1 MDRREL
7 LANVSIFGML
17 DERELQVLL
26 DLTTTRRLAA
36 KESLFRKGDPGNR
49 LYGVLSGRLKVMAS
63 APDGKEM
70 VFGVMGPG
78 EVIGEIALVD
88 SNPRSASVVALEPA
102 ELLTLHRRDLVPF
115 LQQHP
120 NVAIQL
126 ASVLARRLRRLSEK
140 AEDTV
145 FLALPARMAKTLV
158 ALIDSYKGAEGEGEG
173 GGGDSPVEIRLAQQ
187 DLADMLGTTRETVN
201 KQLRLW
207 EDESILELKRAR
219 ISVLRR
225 DALTAISDLVDI

>member
-7 LANVSIFGML
+7 LANVSIFGTL
-17 DERELQVLL
+17 DERELQLL
-26 DLTTTRRLAA
+26 LELTTTRKVAA
-36 KESLFRKGDPGNR
+36 KQSLFRKGDPGNQ
-49 LYGVLSGRLKVMAS
+49 LYGVLSGRLKVMAT

-126 ASVLARRLRRLSEK
+126 ASVLARRVRRLSEK
-140 AEDTV
+140 AEDSV

-158 ALIDSYKGAEGEGEG
+158 ALVDSYAATDPEDAGTDA
-173 GGGDSPVEIRLAQQ
+173 PVEIRLAQQ
-187 DLADMLGTTRETVN
+187 DLADMLGTSRETVN

-207 EDESILELKRAR
+207 EDESIVELKRAR
-219 ISVLRR
+219 IRVLRR
-225 DALTAISDLVDI
+225 DALLAISDLVEI

>member
-49 LYGVLSGRLKVMAS
+49 LYGVLSGRLKVMAT

-88 SNPRSASVVALEPA
+88 SNPRSASVVALEPS

-115 LQQHP
+115 LEQHP
-120 NVAIQL
+120 SVAIQL

-158 ALIDSYKGAEGEGEG
+158 ALIDSYEGTGEAEGGAA
-173 GGGDSPVEIRLAQQ
+173 DSPVEIRLAQQ

-225 DALTAISDLVDI
+225 DALIAIADLIDG

>member
-115 LQQHP
+115 LEQHP
-120 NVAIQL
+120 SVAIQL

-158 ALIDSYKGAEGEGEG
+158 ALIDSYRGAEGAGSG
-173 GGGDSPVEIRLAQQ
+173 ADSPVEIRLAQQ

-225 DALTAISDLVDI
+225 DALTAISDLVDV